1 MAKPQSRNYTDEEV
15 RALKQKTE
23 LAKANGL
30 LDDEGVRTKLERI
43 DDERDSFYGV
53 FKRCGRASNGK
64 LTVLMT
70 DIRNKHGNLVADH
83 IWFNLTKGFKDIGF
97 MSPGEMLRFDARVRQ
112 YEKGYKGQK
121 DEVLARNGGIKQDYK
136 LSHPSQIK
144 RYLGKPGQRLK
155 TIDNWDKRKRLDIL
169 SRHLQKLEK
178 KHEIRYSW
186 REYNN
191 I

>member
-1 MAKPQSRNYTDEEV
+1 MAKPRSRNYTDEEIH
-15 RALKQKTE
+15 ALEQKTTLAKQK
-23 LAKANGL
+23 GL
-30 LDDEGVRTKLERI
+30 LDDQGVRTKLERI
-43 DDERDSFYGV
+43 EEERDSFYGI

-64 LTVLMT
+64 LTVLMV
-70 DIRNKHGNLVADH
+70 DVRNKHGNLIADH
-83 IWFNLTKGFKDIGF
+83 VWFNLTKGFKDIGF
-97 MSPGEMLRFDARVRQ
+97 MSPGEMLRFDARVKQ

-121 DEVLARNGGIKQDYK
+121 DDILARNGGVKYDYK

-155 TIDNWDKRKRLDIL
+155 TIDNWDKQKRLDRL

-186 REYNN
+186 KEYNN
-191 I
+191 V

>member
-1 MAKPQSRNYTDEEV
+1 MAKPKSRNYTDEEV
-15 RALKQKTE
+15 HALKQKTE

-97 MSPGEMLRFDARVRQ
+97 MSPGEMLRFDARVKQ

-186 REYNN
+186 KEYNN